1 LKFLRDG
8 LVFIVPNLGRLGP
21 TKAEKSDWSSMSTNS
36 SNPKPFAGL
45 KVLQLCWAGVGV
57 FTLNFLSHYGAT
69 TIRVESS
76 LYPDPVRV
84 FEPFA
89 PTYKEGEAVGLERSA
104 FYAITHPAPEYNMQL
119 NLKTAEGVALF
130 KKLVQWA
137 DVVGEGFPAGVMD
150 KIGLDYA
157 GLKQVKPDIIM
168 MRTCGYGHTGP
179 YATQPGF
186 GSIITALS
194 MMDNLIGYPDR
205 PALAPTTYY
214 TDMLAPLQAAL
225 AITVALDYRRRTGQ
239 GRYIDQ
245 SQMESGLNYMTPL
258 LLDYQANGRQPA
270 LKGNQSDYAAPHG
283 VYPCQGEDR
292 WVAIAVTSEEEWQ
305 SFKRIIGSPDWS
317 QEPRFDSIA
326 SRIKNSQALDKMVG
340 LWTAQLSPEQVMAM
354 LQGAGVAAGVVANA
368 ADLSND
374 LQLNHYHFTRQL
386 DHPYMGNLHFYHPTA
401 IKLSRAEADFK
412 APALLGEHTDQI
424 CGDILG
430 MSAVEIADLRSR
442 GVFQ

>member
-1 LKFLRDG
+1 M
-8 LVFIVPNLGRLGP
+8 P
-21 TKAEKSDWSSMSTNS
+21 SSS
-36 SNPKPFAGL
+36 SSPKPFEGL

-76 LYPDPVRV
+76 RYPDPVRV

-104 FYAITHPAPEYNMQL
+104 FYAITHPAPEYDMQL
-119 NLKTAEGVALF
+119 NLKNPEGVAIF

-150 KIGLDYA
+150 KIGLDYE
-157 GLKQVKPDIIM
+157 GLKKVKPDIIM
-168 MRTCGYGHTGP
+168 MRTCGYGHSGP
-179 YATQPGF
+179 MAAQPGF

-205 PALAPTTYY
+205 PPLAPTTYY

-225 AITVALDYRRRTGQ
+225 AITVALDHRRRTGE

-258 LLDYQANGRQPA
+258 LLDYQANGRRPA
-270 LKGNQSDYAAPHG
+270 LKGNKSDYAAPHG
-283 VYPCQGEDR
+283 IYPCKGLDR
-292 WVAIAVTSEEEWQ
+292 WVAIAVTTEEEWI
-305 SFKRIIGSPDWS
+305 SFKTMIGNPAWCQDPMFISMS
-317 QEPRFDSIA
+317 KRLE
-326 SRIKNSQALDKMVG
+326 NSDLLDDHVAQ
-340 LWTAQLSPEQVMAM
+340 WTRYLSPEQVMAM
-354 LQGAGVAAGVVANA
+354 LQGAGVPAGVVSNA

-386 DHPYMGNLHFYHPTA
+386 DHPYMGNLHFYHPVA
-401 IKLSRAEADFK
+401 IKLSKAEAAFR

-424 CGDILG
+424 CTDILG
-430 MSAVEIADLRSR
+430 MSPSEIEALKAR